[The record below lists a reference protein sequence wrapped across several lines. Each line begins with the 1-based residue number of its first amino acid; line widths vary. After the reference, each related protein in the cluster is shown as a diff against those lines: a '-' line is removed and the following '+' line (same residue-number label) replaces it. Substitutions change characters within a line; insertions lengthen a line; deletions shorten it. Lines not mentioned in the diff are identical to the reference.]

1 MGIRECE
8 KQRPAGASPQCTP
21 RPPEYVSV
29 RMLESHSHT
38 HTKSA
43 QLACARAPALEGT
56 LIAMQI
62 ENYGE
67 FQLRPRRA
75 GEESIVY
82 VSASFKTSG
91 ERNGIINPH

>member
-1 MGIRECE
+1 MSGTGGEWELESARNNGR
-8 KQRPAGASPQCTP
+8 QLGASAMHPGICERAIHIYVHIP
-21 RPPEYVSV
+21 R
-29 RMLESHSHT
+29 
-38 HTKSA
+38 A
-43 QLACARAPALEGT
+43 QLACTPALEGT

-67 FQLRPRRA
+67 FQLRPRLA
-75 GEESIVY
+75 GARVLC